1 MIKTAIIKISQK
13 LGLPVSTAGVC
24 YGLAHEFNYYR
35 LTNLSRFKT
44 WTAMHRFI
52 TKLDNDPRIIEYLQ
66 TPAAVT
72 EKERLLRDY
81 EAETIKT
88 LAATPADKRDE
99 YSQQRLA
106 RKTRNVQQELIAK
119 KVVDD
124 LHQVHQH
131 RLD

>member
-1 MIKTAIIKISQK
+1 M
-13 LGLPVSTAGVC
+13 
-24 YGLAHEFNYYR
+24 
-35 LTNLSRFKT
+35 
-44 WTAMHRFI
+44 
-52 TKLDNDPRIIEYLQ
+52 
-66 TPAAVT
+66 T

-131 RLD
+131 RLDLAARYEQEFPTAQDTVETISPVAKQQLLQRSQHKTQYIDDNLEAEEKKLLAVEVFLQGVHFTMS